1 MTLMCDSG
9 VILRGEIGYESL
21 FEVKGLRVS
30 LKSLT
35 QILTEKN
42 LKNFKLFNNN
52 YLVKNNSTIL
62 PLIDRNYSL
71 LKTFI

>member
-1 MTLMCDSG
+1 M
-9 VILRGEIGYESL
+9 
-21 FEVKGLRVS
+21 
-30 LKSLT
+30 
-35 QILTEKN
+35 LTEKN

>member
-21 FEVKGLRVS
+21 FEVKGLRKA

>member
-1 MTLMCDSG
+1 M
-9 VILRGEIGYESL
+9 
-21 FEVKGLRVS
+21 S

-71 LKTFI
+71 LKTFIKGKSKTVNLLPTVDSDCTNFHKQSF